1 MEENQSKEISLID
14 ITALVNKDSTLEE
27 RKECAKEIDKAC
39 RSTGFFRIKGHGI
52 PLTLQKKLDSLAR
65 EFFNMSEE
73 YKQEFSM
80 SKGGPWRGYF
90 SNGSELTSGIP
101 DRKEGIYLGRDL
113 PDDHP
118 RVIAKVPLNAKNL
131 LPD

>member
-1 MEENQSKEISLID
+1 
-14 ITALVNKDSTLEE
+14 
-27 RKECAKEIDKAC
+27 
-39 RSTGFFRIKGHGI
+39 
-52 PLTLQKKLDSLAR
+52 
-65 EFFNMSEE
+65 
-73 YKQEFSM
+73 M

-90 SNGSELTSGIP
+90 SNGSELTSGRP

-131 LPD
+131 LPDQPPEFKSSILEWFEAVAALSR